1 MIISSLS
8 ILLTYLIRNILT
20 KHSWELTSAVRPYP
34 TTSHDEADG
43 VDGYPYHKYPSIKIA
58 RLGFR
63 VVERYK
69 QADFPKMYIDMQ
81 PVVERMKPEESLEDF
96 VG

>member
-1 MIISSLS
+1 MDSKPGSMS
-8 ILLTYLIRNILT
+8 FYER
-20 KHSWELTSAVRPYP
+20 A
-34 TTSHDEADG
+34 
-43 VDGYPYHKYPSIKIA
+43 
-58 RLGFR
+58 GFR

-81 PVVERMKPEESLEDF
+81 PVVERMQPEESLADF